1 MYERL
6 KEAEIKLRQCNHNS
20 LKFLWTIQAMKLK
33 TTSNNKAVFVAR
45 YKKQLIQNDE
55 CNNTIIALQ
64 RQV

>member
-20 LKFLWTIQAMKLK
+20 LNSLCTIQAMKLK
-33 TTSNNKAVFVAR
+33 TTSNNKAVCVAR

-64 RQV
+64 R